1 MDHNTNTMWSHVTLI
16 NNWRTEQS
24 CDIRENSAQ
33 SPPSNMSTCQRVNPD
48 APLQSHLLN
57 NTTTVSQ
64 SQIFVPTWQQ
74 HSMNA
79 LWCAFKL
86 RLTVILLTNPKSHN
100 TVPQGNPAYVNSPCP
115 LRKQARW
122 LACQII
128 RERWLRK
135 INKHYYW
142 NKKDDCK
149 VEVTQ
154 FPHGLCKQIRVRVG
168 LRKLDK
174 RCRLSYFDTQSET

>member
-1 MDHNTNTMWSHVTLI
+1 MTSGRTQHNHFPAICQHVNVSTLMPHS
-16 NNWRTEQS
+16 NLTCLTTQPLSVEVDFLRPPDSGTPRTHCGALS
-24 CDIRENSAQ
+24 NSDLI
-33 SPPSNMSTCQRVNPD
+33 PP
-48 APLQSHLLN
+48 
-57 NTTTVSQ
+57 
-64 SQIFVPTWQQ
+64 
-74 HSMNA
+74 
-79 LWCAFKL
+79 
-86 RLTVILLTNPKSHN
+86 TNPKSHN

-122 LACQII
+122 LACQIV